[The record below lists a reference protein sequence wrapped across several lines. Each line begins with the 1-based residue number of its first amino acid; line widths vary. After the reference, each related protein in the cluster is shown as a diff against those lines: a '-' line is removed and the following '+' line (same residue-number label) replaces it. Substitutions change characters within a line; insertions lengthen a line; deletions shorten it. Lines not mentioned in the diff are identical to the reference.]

1 MEHSQTHPYDELHA
15 RADVKLAPMSTL
27 SPERSGLKYGGTG
40 SKKLKRLDVHFAS
53 LKNIIC

>member
-1 MEHSQTHPYDELHA
+1 MPVPSEDADAATP
-15 RADVKLAPMSTL
+15 ADVKLAPMSTS

-53 LKNIIC
+53 LKSIIG